1 LIGCMG
7 AQFKKLFLLLLLAA
21 VAAALA
27 LHANWIPGPARFSAT
42 AAERAPASSN
52 DKDDALRAFAAMEP
66 VDTHVHA
73 FKTDPAFTDLM
84 ARLQLHVLDICVA
97 DTQGIY
103 SDLATEIA
111 RAKGFVKSST
121 GHARL
126 CVTFNPFTFQ
136 QKDFAQ
142 NTVQQ
147 LHQEFAHGAIA
158 VKIWKNIGM
167 ELKTADGKYVMP
179 DDPAFAP
186 IYRAIAAE
194 NKTLVAHV
202 AEPSSCWQPPDP
214 DSPDYDYYKENPE
227 WYMYLHPDHPRK
239 EVILAARDHLL
250 ERNPKLRVV
259 GAHLG
264 SMETDVDEIARHF
277 DRYPNFAVDTAA
289 RMEYLMIQPREKVRN
304 FLIKYQDRV
313 VYGTDLEFLA
323 NEATPEA
330 LKDWQDTYARDWKFL
345 ATDQMLQLWGREI
358 QGLNLPEPVLR
369 RLFHDNAVRWIPG
382 IADSA
387 K

>member
-1 LIGCMG
+1 MRNHS
-7 AQFKKLFLLLLLAA
+7 KKAFLLSLI
-21 VAAALA
+21 AAALA
-27 LHANWIPGPARFSAT
+27 ASAFLALRIVARPLFAAAAARPSLAPG
-42 AAERAPASSN
+42 SN
-52 DKDDALRAFAAMEP
+52 DDALQAFAAMQP

-73 FKTDPAFTDLM
+73 FKSDPAFADLM
-84 ARLQLHVLDICVA
+84 ARLRLRVLDICVA
-97 DTQGIY
+97 DKQGIY
-103 SDLATEIA
+103 GALAAQLA
-111 RAKGFVKSST
+111 RAKAFVGASP
-121 GHARL
+121 GHAKL

-136 QKDFAQ
+136 HKDFAQ
-142 NTVQQ
+142 HTVKQ
-147 LHQEFAHGAIA
+147 LHQEFSDGAVA

-167 ELKTADGKYVMP
+167 ELKTPDGRYVMP

-186 IYRAIAAE
+186 IYREIAAE

-202 AEPSSCWQPPDP
+202 AEPSSCWEPPNP

-239 EVILAARDHLL
+239 EVILAARDRLL
-250 ERNPKLRVV
+250 AENPKLRVV

-264 SMETDVDEIARHF
+264 SMETDVDEIAKRF

-289 RMEYLMIQPREKVRN
+289 RMEYLMLAPREKVRN
-304 FLIKYQDRV
+304 FLIQYQDRV

-323 NEATPEA
+323 NETTPDA

-345 ATDQMLQLWGREI
+345 ATDQTLQLRGREI
-358 QGLNLPEPVLR
+358 QGLKLPEPVLR
-369 RLFHDNAVRWIPG
+369 RIYHDNAVHWISG
-382 IADSA
+382 IADAA

>member
-1 LIGCMG
+1 MR
-7 AQFKKLFLLLLLAA
+7 AHSKKAFLLSLI
-21 VAAALA
+21 AAALA
-27 LHANWIPGPARFSAT
+27 ASAFLALRIVARPLFAAAAARPSLAPG
-42 AAERAPASSN
+42 SN
-52 DKDDALRAFAAMEP
+52 DDALQAFAAMQP

-73 FKTDPAFTDLM
+73 FKSDPAFADLM
-84 ARLQLHVLDICVA
+84 ARLRLRVLDICVA
-97 DTQGIY
+97 DKQGIY
-103 SDLATEIA
+103 GALAAQLA
-111 RAKGFVKSST
+111 RAKAFVGASP
-121 GHARL
+121 GHAKL

-136 QKDFAQ
+136 HKDFAQ
-142 NTVQQ
+142 HTVKQ
-147 LHQEFAHGAIA
+147 LHQEFSDGAVA

-167 ELKTADGKYVMP
+167 ELKTPDGRYVMP

-186 IYRAIAAE
+186 IYREIAAE

-202 AEPSSCWQPPDP
+202 AEPSSCWEPPNP

-250 ERNPKLRVV
+250 AENPKLRVV

-264 SMETDVDEIARHF
+264 SMETDVDEIAKRF

-289 RMEYLMIQPREKVRN
+289 RMEYLMLAPREKVRN
-304 FLIKYQDRV
+304 FLIQYQDRV

-323 NEATPEA
+323 NETTPDA

-345 ATDQMLQLWGREI
+345 ATDQTLQLRGREI
-358 QGLNLPEPVLR
+358 QGLKLPEPVLR
-369 RLFHDNAVRWIPG
+369 RIYHDNAVHWISG
-382 IADSA
+382 IADAA

>member
-1 LIGCMG
+1 MR
-7 AQFKKLFLLLLLAA
+7 AHSKKAFLLSLI
-21 VAAALA
+21 AAALA
-27 LHANWIPGPARFSAT
+27 ASAFLALRIVARPLFAAAAARPSLAPG
-42 AAERAPASSN
+42 SN
-52 DKDDALRAFAAMEP
+52 DDALQAFAAMQP

-73 FKTDPAFTDLM
+73 FKSDPAFADLM
-84 ARLQLHVLDICVA
+84 ARLRLRVLDICVA

-103 SDLATEIA
+103 GALAAQLA
-111 RAKGFVKSST
+111 RAKAFVGASP

-136 QKDFAQ
+136 HKDFAQ
-142 NTVQQ
+142 HTVKQ
-147 LHQEFAHGAIA
+147 LHQEFSDGAVA

-167 ELKTADGKYVMP
+167 ELKTPDGRYVMP

-186 IYRAIAAE
+186 IYREIAAE

-202 AEPSSCWQPPDP
+202 AEPSSCWEPPNP

-239 EVILAARDHLL
+239 EVILAARDRLL
-250 ERNPKLRVV
+250 AENPKLRVV

-264 SMETDVDEIARHF
+264 SMETDVDEIAKRF

-289 RMEYLMIQPREKVRN
+289 RMEYLMLAPREKVRN
-304 FLIKYQDRV
+304 FLIQYQDRV

-323 NEATPEA
+323 NETTPDA

-345 ATDQMLQLWGREI
+345 ATDQTLQLRGREI
-358 QGLNLPEPVLR
+358 QGLKLPESVLR
-369 RLFHDNAVRWIPG
+369 RIYHDNAVHWIPG
-382 IADSA
+382 IADAA

>member
-1 LIGCMG
+1 MENMRAHFEKAPL
-7 AQFKKLFLLLLLAA
+7 ALLLAA
-21 VAAALA
+21 ALAALA
-27 LHANWIPGPARFSAT
+27 VLAIRV
-42 AAERAPASSN
+42 AAHPMIAAGVAAPS
-52 DKDDALRAFAAMEP
+52 RAFADDEFQAFAALEP

-73 FKTDPAFTDLM
+73 FKSDPAFTDLM
-84 ARLQLHVLDICVA
+84 ARLRLHVLDICVA

-103 SDLATEIA
+103 GELDAQLA
-111 RAKGFVKSST
+111 RAQGFVQASP

-142 NTVQQ
+142 DTVKQ
-147 LHQEFAHGAIA
+147 LHQEFAEGAVA

-167 ELKTADGKYVMP
+167 EIKTPDGRYVMP
-179 DDPAFAP
+179 DDEVFAP
-186 IYRAIAAE
+186 IYREIAAE

-202 AEPSSCWQPPDP
+202 AEPSSCWQPPNP

-239 EVILAARDHLL
+239 ETILAARDHLL
-250 ERNPKLRVV
+250 AENPQLRVV

-264 SMETDVDEIARHF
+264 SMETDVDEIAKRF

-289 RMEYLMIQPREKVRN
+289 RMEYLMLAPREKVRN

-313 VYGTDLEFLA
+313 LYGTDLEFLNA
-323 NEATPEA
+323 EATPDA
-330 LKDWQDTYARDWKFL
+330 LKDWQETYARDWKFL
-345 ATDQMLQLWGREI
+345 ATDQTLQLRDRSIE
-358 QGLNLPEPVLR
+358 GLNLPEPVLR
-369 RLFHDNAVRWIPG
+369 RIYHDNAVRWIPG
-382 IADSA
+382 IAASS

>member
-1 LIGCMG
+1 LIESMR
-7 AQFKKLFLLLLLAA
+7 AHSKKAFLLSLI
-21 VAAALA
+21 AAALA
-27 LHANWIPGPARFSAT
+27 AT
-42 AAERAPASSN
+42 AFLALRIVARPLFAAAAARPSLAPGSN
-52 DKDDALRAFAAMEP
+52 DDALQAFAAMQP

-73 FKTDPAFTDLM
+73 FKSDPAFADLM
-84 ARLQLHVLDICVA
+84 ARLRLRVLDICVA
-97 DTQGIY
+97 DKQGIY
-103 SDLATEIA
+103 GALAAQLA
-111 RAKGFVKSST
+111 RAKAFVGASP

-136 QKDFAQ
+136 HKDFAQ
-142 NTVQQ
+142 HTVKQ
-147 LHQEFAHGAIA
+147 LHQEFSDGAVA

-167 ELKTADGKYVMP
+167 ELKTPDGRYVMP

-186 IYRAIAAE
+186 IYREIAAE

-202 AEPSSCWQPPDP
+202 AEPSSCWEPPNP

-239 EVILAARDHLL
+239 EVILAARDRLL
-250 ERNPKLRVV
+250 AENPKLRVV

-264 SMETDVDEIARHF
+264 SMETDVDEIAKRF

-289 RMEYLMIQPREKVRN
+289 RMEYLMLAPREKVRN
-304 FLIKYQDRV
+304 FLIQYQDRV

-323 NEATPEA
+323 NETTPDA

-345 ATDQMLQLWGREI
+345 ATDQTLQLRGREI
-358 QGLNLPEPVLR
+358 QGLKLPEPVLR
-369 RLFHDNAVRWIPG
+369 RIYHDNAVHWISG
-382 IADSA
+382 IADAA

>member
-1 LIGCMG
+1 MR
-7 AQFKKLFLLLLLAA
+7 AHSKKAFLLSLI
-21 VAAALA
+21 AAALA
-27 LHANWIPGPARFSAT
+27 AT
-42 AAERAPASSN
+42 AFLALRIVVRPLFAAAAARPSLAPGSN
-52 DKDDALRAFAAMEP
+52 DDDALQAFAAMQP

-73 FKTDPAFTDLM
+73 FKSDPAFADLM
-84 ARLQLHVLDICVA
+84 ARLRLRVLDICVA

-103 SDLATEIA
+103 GELAAQLA
-111 RAKGFVKSST
+111 RAKAFVGASP

-136 QKDFAQ
+136 HKDFAQ
-142 NTVQQ
+142 HTVKQ
-147 LHQEFAHGAIA
+147 LHQEFSDGAVA

-167 ELKTADGKYVMP
+167 ELKTPDGRYVMP

-186 IYRAIAAE
+186 IYREIAAE

-202 AEPSSCWQPPDP
+202 AEPSSCWEPPNP

-250 ERNPKLRVV
+250 AENPKLRVV

-264 SMETDVDEIARHF
+264 SMETDVDEIAKRF

-289 RMEYLMIQPREKVRN
+289 RMEYLMLAPREKVRN
-304 FLIKYQDRV
+304 FLIQYQDRV

-323 NEATPEA
+323 NETTPDA

-345 ATDQMLQLWGREI
+345 ATDQTLQLRGREI
-358 QGLNLPEPVLR
+358 QGLKLPEPVLR
-369 RLFHDNAVRWIPG
+369 RIYHDNAVHWISG
-382 IADSA
+382 IADAA

>member
-1 LIGCMG
+1 MENMRALL
-7 AQFKKLFLLLLLAA
+7 KKLLLPSLLAA
-21 VAAALA
+21 TLLALAVLAFRVVANPMFAAA
-27 LHANWIPGPARFSAT
+27 
-42 AAERAPASSN
+42 AAQPSPASGSKN
-52 DKDDALRAFAAMEP
+52 DDDALRAFAAMEP

-73 FKTDPAFTDLM
+73 FKTDPSFTELM

-97 DTQGIY
+97 DNHRIY
-103 SDLATEIA
+103 NELAAQTA
-111 RAKGFVKSST
+111 RAKDFIAASHD
-121 GHARL
+121 HARL
-126 CVTFNPFTFQ
+126 CVTFDPFTFQ
-136 QKDFAQ
+136 QKNFAQ
-142 NTVQQ
+142 DTVKQ
-147 LHQEFAHGAIA
+147 LHQDFAEGAVA

-167 ELKTADGKYVMP
+167 ELKTPDGKYVMP

-186 IYRAIAAE
+186 IYREIAAE

-202 AEPSSCWQPPDP
+202 AEPSSCWQPPNP

-250 ERNPKLRVV
+250 AENPKLRVV

-264 SMETDVDEIARHF
+264 SMETDVDEIAKRF

-289 RMEYLMIQPREKVRN
+289 RMEYLMLAPREKVRN

-313 VYGTDLEFLA
+313 VYGTDLEFLVK
-323 NEATPEA
+323 ETTPEA

-345 ATDQMLQLWGREI
+345 ATDQMLQLRGREI
-358 QGLNLPEPVLR
+358 QGLNLPVPVLR
-369 RLFHDNAVRWIPG
+369 RIFHDNAVHWIPG
-382 IADSA
+382 IAEPA

>member
-1 LIGCMG
+1 MR
-7 AQFKKLFLLLLLAA
+7 AHSKKAFLLSLI
-21 VAAALA
+21 AAALA
-27 LHANWIPGPARFSAT
+27 ASAFLALRIVARPLFAAAAARPSLAPG
-42 AAERAPASSN
+42 SN
-52 DKDDALRAFAAMEP
+52 DDDALQAFAAMQP

-73 FKTDPAFTDLM
+73 FKSDPAFADLM
-84 ARLQLHVLDICVA
+84 ARLRLRVLDICVA

-103 SDLATEIA
+103 GALAAQLA
-111 RAKGFVKSST
+111 RAKAFVGASP
-121 GHARL
+121 GHAKL

-136 QKDFAQ
+136 HKDFAQ
-142 NTVQQ
+142 HTVKQ
-147 LHQEFAHGAIA
+147 LHQEFSDGAVA

-167 ELKTADGKYVMP
+167 ELKTPDGRYVMP

-186 IYRAIAAE
+186 IYREIAAE

-202 AEPSSCWQPPDP
+202 AEPSSCWEPPNP
-214 DSPDYDYYKENPE
+214 DSLDYDYYKENPE

-239 EVILAARDHLL
+239 EVILAARDRLL
-250 ERNPKLRVV
+250 AENPKLRVV

-264 SMETDVDEIARHF
+264 SMETDVDEIAKRF

-289 RMEYLMIQPREKVRN
+289 RMEYLMLAPREKVRN
-304 FLIKYQDRV
+304 FLIQYQDRV

-323 NEATPEA
+323 NETTPDA

-345 ATDQMLQLWGREI
+345 ATDQTLQLRGREI
-358 QGLNLPEPVLR
+358 QGLKLPEPVLR
-369 RLFHDNAVRWIPG
+369 RIYHDNAVHWISG
-382 IADSA
+382 IADAA

>member
-1 LIGCMG
+1 MR
-7 AQFKKLFLLLLLAA
+7 AHSKKAFLLSLI
-21 VAAALA
+21 AAALA
-27 LHANWIPGPARFSAT
+27 AT
-42 AAERAPASSN
+42 AFLALRIVARPLFAAAAARPSLAPGSN
-52 DKDDALRAFAAMEP
+52 DDALQAFAAMQP

-73 FKTDPAFTDLM
+73 FKSDPAFADLM
-84 ARLQLHVLDICVA
+84 ARLRLRVLDICVA
-97 DTQGIY
+97 DKQGIY
-103 SDLATEIA
+103 GALAAQLA
-111 RAKGFVKSST
+111 RAKAFVGASP

-126 CVTFNPFTFQ
+126 CVTFDPFTFQ
-136 QKDFAQ
+136 HKDFAQ
-142 NTVQQ
+142 HTVKQ
-147 LHQEFAHGAIA
+147 LHQEFSDGAVA

-167 ELKTADGKYVMP
+167 ELKTPDGRYVMP

-186 IYRAIAAE
+186 IYREIAAE

-202 AEPSSCWQPPDP
+202 AEPSSCWEPPNP

-239 EVILAARDHLL
+239 EVILAARDRLL
-250 ERNPKLRVV
+250 AENPKLRVV

-264 SMETDVDEIARHF
+264 SMETDVDEIAKRF

-289 RMEYLMIQPREKVRN
+289 RMEYLMLAPREKVRN
-304 FLIKYQDRV
+304 FLIQYQDRV

-323 NEATPEA
+323 NETTPDA

-345 ATDQMLQLWGREI
+345 ATDQTLQLRGREI
-358 QGLNLPEPVLR
+358 QGLKLPEPVLR
-369 RLFHDNAVRWIPG
+369 RIYHDNAVHWISG
-382 IADSA
+382 IADAA

>member
-1 LIGCMG
+1 MR
-7 AQFKKLFLLLLLAA
+7 AHSKKAFLLSLI
-21 VAAALA
+21 AAALA
-27 LHANWIPGPARFSAT
+27 ASAFLALRIVARPLFAAAAARPSLAPG
-42 AAERAPASSN
+42 SN
-52 DKDDALRAFAAMEP
+52 DDALQAFAAMQP

-73 FKTDPAFTDLM
+73 FKSDPAFADLM
-84 ARLQLHVLDICVA
+84 ARLRLRVLDICVA

-103 SDLATEIA
+103 GALAAQLA
-111 RAKGFVKSST
+111 RAKAFVGASP

-136 QKDFAQ
+136 HKDFAQ
-142 NTVQQ
+142 HTVKQ
-147 LHQEFAHGAIA
+147 LHQEFSDGAVA

-167 ELKTADGKYVMP
+167 ELKTPDGRYVMP

-186 IYRAIAAE
+186 IYREIAAE

-202 AEPSSCWQPPDP
+202 AEPSSCWEPPNP

-239 EVILAARDHLL
+239 EAILAARDHLL
-250 ERNPKLRVV
+250 AENPKLRVV

-264 SMETDVDEIARHF
+264 SMETDVDEIAKRF

-289 RMEYLMIQPREKVRN
+289 RMEYLMLAPREKVRN
-304 FLIKYQDRV
+304 FLIQYQDRV

-323 NEATPEA
+323 NETTPDA

-345 ATDQMLQLWGREI
+345 ATDQTLQLRGREI
-358 QGLNLPEPVLR
+358 QGLKLPEPILR
-369 RLFHDNAVRWIPG
+369 RIYHDNAVHWISG
-382 IADSA
+382 IADAA

>member
-1 LIGCMG
+1 MR
-7 AQFKKLFLLLLLAA
+7 AHSKKAFLLSLI
-21 VAAALA
+21 AAALA
-27 LHANWIPGPARFSAT
+27 ASAFLALRIVARPLFAAAAARPSLAPG
-42 AAERAPASSN
+42 SN
-52 DKDDALRAFAAMEP
+52 DDALQAFAAMQP

-73 FKTDPAFTDLM
+73 FKSDPAFADLM
-84 ARLQLHVLDICVA
+84 ARLRLRVLDICVA
-97 DTQGIY
+97 DKQGIY
-103 SDLATEIA
+103 GALAAQLA
-111 RAKGFVKSST
+111 RAKAFVGASP
-121 GHARL
+121 GHAKL

-136 QKDFAQ
+136 HKDFAQ
-142 NTVQQ
+142 HTVKQ
-147 LHQEFAHGAIA
+147 LHQEFSDGAVA

-167 ELKTADGKYVMP
+167 ELKTPDGRYVMP

-186 IYRAIAAE
+186 IYREIAAE

-202 AEPSSCWQPPDP
+202 AEPSSCWEPPNP

-239 EVILAARDHLL
+239 EVILAARDRLL
-250 ERNPKLRVV
+250 AENPKLRVV

-264 SMETDVDEIARHF
+264 SMETDVDEIAKRF

-289 RMEYLMIQPREKVRN
+289 RMEYLMLAPREKVRN
-304 FLIKYQDRV
+304 FLIQYQDRV

-323 NEATPEA
+323 NETTPDA

-345 ATDQMLQLWGREI
+345 ATDQTLQLRGREI
-358 QGLNLPEPVLR
+358 QGLKLPEPVLR
-369 RLFHDNAVRWIPG
+369 RIYHDNAVHWISG
-382 IADSA
+382 IADAA